1 MVRLR
6 AVFEKMLHTQ
16 EPGPLVSL
24 LLLPLWLCSV
34 LFRIVVVVRVKLF
47 ARGLLTSRQ
56 LPCRV
61 VTIGNITV
69 GGTGK
74 TPTVGLV
81 AEAFADAGLYTAV
94 LSRGYG
100 GTSRAPLI
108 VSDRDQVLATVQQ
121 AGDEPFMLAQ
131 ALNGI
136 PVITSRDRY
145 RGGML
150 ACERFNPH
158 VLVMDDGFQH
168 LRLRRDLD
176 IVLINARNPFGC
188 GALLPRGILR
198 EPVGA
203 LRRAR
208 IIILTKV
215 DSYRDPEELKYRV
228 AAIHPGATVF
238 LARFKPTALL
248 HPASGKTVEFESVR
262 GRIAAGLCSIG
273 DPGNFFSMLADLGVS
288 YSRPL
293 IFPDHHRYSAHDER
307 VIAAR
312 AGEVDFM
319 ITTQKDIAKM
329 SFDMLQLSNLLVLQV
344 RQAIEDHDCFMRLVF
359 EYLGLPVQEK
369 GSGK

>member
-1 MVRLR
+1 MVRVK
-6 AVFEKMLHTQ
+6 AAFEKILHTQ
-16 EPGPLVSL
+16 EPGFLVSL
-24 LLLPLWLCSV
+24 MLLPLWLCSV
-34 LFRIVVVVRVKLF
+34 LFCIVSVVRVKLYSCN
-47 ARGLLTSRQ
+47 LLTSRK

-61 VTIGNITV
+61 VTIGNLTV

-74 TPTVGLV
+74 TPTVSLV
-81 AEAFADAGLYTAV
+81 AEALADAGLDTAV

-100 GTSRAPLI
+100 GSSRVPLI
-108 VSDRDQVLATVQQ
+108 VSDRDTVLATARQ

-131 ALNGI
+131 TLSGI
-136 PVITSRDRY
+136 PVLTSRDRY

-198 EPVGA
+198 EPLGA

-208 IIILTKV
+208 IIIITKV
-215 DSYRDPEELKYRV
+215 DSHRDPEELQYRL
-228 AAIHPGATVF
+228 ADINPAATVF

-248 HPASGKTVEFESVR
+248 HPASGKNVEFEAVR
-262 GRIAAGLCSIG
+262 GCIAAGLCSIG
-273 DPGNFFSMLADLGVS
+273 DPGNFFSMLADLGVN

-293 IFPDHHRYSAHDER
+293 IFPDHHRYSVHDFR
-307 VIAAR
+307 LIAGR
-312 AGEVDFM
+312 AGKVDYL

-329 SFDMLQLSNLLVLQV
+329 SFDMLQIPNLLVLQV
-344 RQAIEDHDCFMRLVF
+344 RQAIDEYDCFMRLVF
-359 EYLGLPVQEK
+359 ECLGLPAHDEPP
-369 GSGK
+369 GA

>member
-1 MVRLR
+1 VRVK
-6 AVFEKMLHTQ
+6 AVIENMLHEQ
-16 EPGPLVSL
+16 EPGPLVNV
-24 LLLPLWLCSV
+24 LLLPLWLCS
-34 LFRIVVVVRVKLF
+34 LLYRIVIVVR
-47 ARGLLTSRQ
+47 ARLYAREMLASRQ

-81 AEAFADAGLYTAV
+81 AGAFAGAGLHTAV

-100 GTSRAPLI
+100 GTSRGPLI
-108 VSDRDQVLATVQQ
+108 VSDRDEVLATAKQ

-131 ALNGI
+131 DLSGI

-168 LRLRRDLD
+168 LRLKRDLD

-198 EPVGA
+198 EPLAA

-208 IIILTKV
+208 IIIITKV
-215 DSYRDPEELKYRV
+215 EPSGEPGELIELI
-228 AAIHPGATVF
+228 ADIHPAAAVF
-238 LARFKPTALL
+238 FARFKPTALL
-248 HPASGKTVEFESVR
+248 YPASGKNLDLESVR

-273 DPGNFFSMLADLGVS
+273 DPGGFFSMLADLGVS

-293 IFPDHHRYSAHDER
+293 VFPDHHRYSTRDER
-307 VIAAR
+307 TIAER
-312 AGEVDFM
+312 AAQVDYL

-329 SFDMLQLSNLLVLQV
+329 SPDMLEIPNLLVLQV
-344 RQAIEDHDCFMRLVF
+344 RQTIDGHDRFMQCVF
-359 EYLGLPVQEK
+359 NALGLSAQKADK
-369 GSGK
+369 GN